1 MAQAPGY
8 MKLIDLADPPLM
20 STPAAVSLIM
30 GIIAKREYL
39 NLPGAH
45 IGGATSEVLIWQE
58 LKIALCLPRV
68 RLKVPEAVACLG
80 DTHSLEPIRAHRQH
94 PDLLLASRDQRD
106 VQETQRPEPKDQEH
120 GVRLP

>member
-20 STPAAVSLIM
+20 PTPAAVGLIM

-58 LKIALCLPRV
+58 LKIALCLPRI
-68 RLKVPEAVACLG
+68 RLKAPEAVACLR
-80 DTHSLEPIRAHRQH
+80 DTHSLEPIRRAT
-94 PDLLLASRDQRD
+94 
-106 VQETQRPEPKDQEH
+106 ETIRWRIDNI
-120 GVRLP
+120 LTYF